1 MPSDACAENE
11 GEGACAMNGP
21 DYTPFEN
28 LILAKVEAL
37 DKRVEGIDEKLTLVR
52 IDVAQL
58 KIKAGIWGAAA
69 GMIPALVTGLAVLF
83 GGPGGG

>member
-1 MPSDACAENE
+1 MTDPN
-11 GEGACAMNGP
+11 
-21 DYTPFEN
+21 YTPFEN
-28 LILAKVEAL
+28 LILAKVETL

-69 GMIPALVTGLAVLF
+69 GMIPALMTGLAVFL
-83 GGPGGG
+83 GGSGSG